1 MYWVLLFFLL
11 AALARWLLKLPAPIW
26 RTLFVLPYLGS
37 LQESLRPFLTQAWP
51 FPRDGLTDFFALIVS
66 AIGAC
71 VCVYSGT
78 YFKSYDRKKFF
89 PLLFAFSGSMLGVLW
104 ADNIFV
110 FYGFW
115 EATALTSF
123 LLVGFK
129 YSDPDV
135 RKGAKQALLI
145 NMAGGLCLLLALL
158 LLQHQTGSS
167 SLTVILFEADKLTQH
182 RDILLL
188 MILLAAMIKSAQFP
202 FHFWLPGAMV
212 APTPASC
219 YLHSATMVKLG
230 VFLLA
235 RMSPFFEQG
244 TDWIVSLSLIG
255 AVTLIWGMVV
265 SLTKTDLKQLFA
277 WTTVSSLGGMCIL
290 VGLYVPYSWRAFFA
304 YLLAH
309 SLYKASL
316 FLCVGNIDKQM
327 GGRSMDHIAGLY
339 RRMPVT
345 SLAMLMALGS
355 MVGLPFSMGFLG
367 KEYLYKSALQLGPTG
382 MLLVLAL
389 LGASVLSIVVA
400 YRLIQLIFKRQSDRQ
415 RLEEVGPTMWGPP
428 LLLAAI
434 GWLVGFFLDD
444 MNRYFLNPVVSSIM
458 REQVDVTLEMW
469 SGVNLPLILSLGSLA
484 LGVFLALRHADLLT
498 RVAWW
503 FRTKVK
509 PSPRIG
515 LLGALAKKVMDRLQ
529 NGRLSSY
536 VLWGL
541 AAIALMLAV
550 VVPVNFLSLEH
561 HFVVERAWEFHLLAV
576 LILFAGLCALLLT
589 RRPLVQIIALGIV
602 GFGVSLFYISFGATD
617 LAMTQMAVET
627 LSVLVLTLAMVFL
640 RSNPGGFSE
649 TFQILRGVLTGLV
662 FLGTLILCQ
671 LLDKNKNA
679 SRVSDYFVDQAWPL
693 GRGKNVVNVIL
704 VDFRALD
711 TLGEITVLAMTALG
725 VHVLFLRKQRLD
737 FILQVSPFLRT
748 SVKVFLPVFVM
759 VSLVLLFRGH
769 NAPGGGFVAGLLL
782 AVSFSFFALV
792 HGVGWMQKRLW
803 LRPLSWVAT
812 GLIISF
818 CAGAVAVLE
827 QKNFLTARWLEG
839 SLAWLGTPLIF
850 DVGVYLMVF
859 GLGTSLFMSFFRREV

>member
-1 MYWVLLFFLL
+1 MSWVLIFFVL
-11 AALARWLLKLPAPIW
+11 ALISRFLLKLPPPVW
-26 RTLFVLPYLGS
+26 RILFPLPYLGT
-37 LQESLRPFLTQAWP
+37 LNESLRPFLTQSWP

-66 AIGAC
+66 LIGVC

-78 YFKSYDRKKFF
+78 YFKSYDRRRFY

-115 EATALTSF
+115 EATALCSF

-129 YSDPDV
+129 FSDPEV
-135 RKGAKQALLI
+135 RKGAKQALLV

-158 LLQHQTGSS
+158 LLQQQTGSS
-167 SLTVILFEADKLTQH
+167 SLTVILHESDKLTEH
-182 RDILLL
+182 RDVLLL
-188 MILLAAMIKSAQFP
+188 MILLASMIKSAQFP

-235 RMSPFFEQG
+235 RMSPFFDQSL
-244 TDWIVSLSLIG
+244 DWVVSLSLVG

-290 VGLYVPYSWRAFFA
+290 VGLHVPYSWRAFFS
-304 YLLAH
+304 YVLAH

-367 KEYLYKSALQLGPTG
+367 KEYLYKSALQVGPTG
-382 MLLVLAL
+382 GFLVLAL

-400 YRLIQLIFKRQSDRQ
+400 YRLIHLIFKKQSDRQ
-415 RLEEVGPTMWGPP
+415 ELEEVGPTLWGPP
-428 LLLAAI
+428 LLLASV
-434 GWLVGFFLDD
+434 GWLVGFFLEE
-444 MNRYFLNPVVSSIM
+444 MNRYFLSPVVSSIM
-458 REQVDVTLEMW
+458 REQVEISLEMW
-469 SGVNLPLILSLGSLA
+469 GGINLPLVLSALSLSLGI
-484 LGVFLALRHADLLT
+484 FLALHHADLLT
-498 RVAWW
+498 RAALW
-503 FRTKVK
+503 FRGRVK

-515 LLGALAKKVMDRLQ
+515 LIGALAKKVMDRLQ
-529 NGRLSSY
+529 NGRLSNY

-541 AAIALMLAV
+541 GALVFMLAV

-561 HFVVERAWEFHLLAV
+561 RFLTEGPWEFHLLAV
-576 LILFAGLCALLLT
+576 LVLLAGSGGLLVA
-589 RRPLVQIIALGIV
+589 RRALVQVVALGIV
-602 GFGVSLFYISFGATD
+602 GFGVSLFYVSFGATD
-617 LAMTQMAVET
+617 LAMTQMAAET
-627 LSVLVLTLAMVFL
+627 ASVLMLTLGMIFL

-649 TFQILRGVLTGLV
+649 LYQIVRGVLTGII

-671 LLDKNKNA
+671 LLDKNKIP
-679 SRVSDYFVDQAWPL
+679 SRVSEYFLDQAEPL
-693 GRGKNVVNVIL
+693 GRGRNVVNVIL

-711 TLGEITVLAMTALG
+711 TLGEIIVLAMTALG
-725 VHVLFLRKQRLD
+725 IHLLFLRKQRLNLL
-737 FILQVSPFLRT
+737 FSPSPLLRT
-748 SVKVFLPVFVM
+748 SVKIFLPIFVV

-769 NAPGGGFVAGLLL
+769 NAPGGGFVGGLLL
-782 AVSFSFFALV
+782 AVSVSFISLV
-792 HGVGWMQKRLW
+792 HGVVPVQKWMS
-803 LRPLSWVAT
+803 LRPLQWISL
-812 GLIISF
+812 GLGTSF
-818 CAGAVAVLE
+818 AAGAVALLE

-839 SLAWLGTPLIF
+839 PLSWVGTPLVF
-850 DVGVYLMVF
+850 DVGVYLLVF
-859 GLGTSLFMSFFRREV
+859 GMGTSIFFSFFRGEV